1 MRRQS
6 ILRIF
11 DAKVA
16 AKFGIMIASMPS
28 RNQLP
33 RPVGTV
39 YILLSFYRRLSMA
52 IVIIFFFDNPTLQ
65 ITITMYLN
73 ISYTCF
79 VAGARLIED
88 SHEQRSEIFNQSV
101 IVVIMYFMMGFM
113 GQVVEE
119 VEYREK
125 IGYALLTVTGI
136 YFTINL
142 VPLLINMVF
151 SCKKFVKRQIKL
163 REIKK
168 YRARI

>member
-16 AKFGIMIASMPS
+16 AKFGRMIASMPS

-33 RPVGTV
+33 RAVGTV

-88 SHEQRSEIFNQSV
+88 SHERRSEIFN
-101 IVVIMYFMMGFM
+101 
-113 GQVVEE
+113 
-119 VEYREK
+119 
-125 IGYALLTVTGI
+125 
-136 YFTINL
+136 
-142 VPLLINMVF
+142 
-151 SCKKFVKRQIKL
+151 
-163 REIKK
+163 
-168 YRARI
+168 

>member
-11 DAKVA
+11 DARVSA
-16 AKFGIMIASMPS
+16 RFGRMIASMPS

-88 SHEQRSEIFNQSV
+88 SHERRSEIFN
-101 IVVIMYFMMGFM
+101 
-113 GQVVEE
+113 
-119 VEYREK
+119 
-125 IGYALLTVTGI
+125 
-136 YFTINL
+136 
-142 VPLLINMVF
+142 
-151 SCKKFVKRQIKL
+151 
-163 REIKK
+163 
-168 YRARI
+168 